1 MIHRG
6 TGNLEF
12 LTSDSAAIT
21 FTTNGTERVRISSS
35 GSLGVGTS
43 TPSYLLDVWGFSAS
57 AGNQDVLRLYNQAGS
72 TASVSMVFQTGANN
86 VTSAI
91 RNVTTSSNAA
101 ALTFETNNGSG
112 LTERM
117 RISSAGAVTIANY
130 DVLTN
135 NLGTQASYNSYTVMT
150 GGVAYK
156 IGQLPQSAGLYA
168 ISMHMDGG
176 LDSGG
181 NNIYWES
188 AWGAVIGAIG
198 GSLYNATGAIAITVN
213 SMYHH
218 LTVAQPTFYIDSD
231 NSAGAYGNQAIY
243 VVFPQ
248 YTNVQGMTFYYKR
261 LM

>member
-1 MIHRG
+1 MTLDASGKLLVGLTSG
-6 TGNLEF
+6 TGFVSNLIVNRQGV
-12 LTSDSAAIT
+12 TSSPVLSW
-21 FTTNGTERVRISSS
+21 TNAVTNS
-35 GSLGVGTS
+35 GHCHVFGGGVGITADG
-43 TPSYLLDVWGFSAS
+43 YLAFGTNEGG
-57 AGNQDVLRLYNQAGS
+57 AG
-72 TASVSMVFQTGANN
+72 
-86 VTSAI
+86 
-91 RNVTTSSNAA
+91 
-101 ALTFETNNGSG
+101 TF
-112 LTERM
+112 TERM
-117 RISSAGAVTIANY
+117 RIATTGAVTIGGY
-130 DVLTN
+130 GVLTSD
-135 NLGTQASYNSYTVMT
+135 LGTQASYNSYTAMT

-198 GSLYNATGAIAITVN
+198 GNLYNATGAIAITVN

-248 YTNVQGMTFYYKR
+248 YTNVQGMTFYYKK